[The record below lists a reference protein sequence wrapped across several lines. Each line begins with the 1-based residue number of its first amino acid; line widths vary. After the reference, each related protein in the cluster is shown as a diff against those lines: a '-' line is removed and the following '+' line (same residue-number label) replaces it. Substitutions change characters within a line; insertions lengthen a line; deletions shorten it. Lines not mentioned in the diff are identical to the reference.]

1 MAINSIGNPKVTPYI
16 SGSVFLI
23 PKLNP
28 EYEDNKL
35 LGPGVNAAT
44 NIKIINAVKSG
55 YIV

>member
-1 MAINSIGNPKVTPYI
+1 MIINSIGNPKVTPYI

-35 LGPGVNAAT
+35 FGPGVNAAT
-44 NIKIINAVKSG
+44 NIKIINAVKFG
-55 YIV
+55 YMV